1 MMNSMKTLD
10 DYVSEM
16 NVLNSKSACSILN
29 IANLFISAKKEL
41 NQFDYSKFINRI
53 HYTDKSSSIR
63 KWEAIGHASLR
74 LMQVAHLLP
83 PNWSTIYKIS
93 ALTPEEFDYLIKNNL
108 LNPSITAIEIN
119 QQLELKA
126 NNQKLNSLFLKVE
139 FDGQLDR
146 AFIREKV
153 DEIKAQADSVFIK
166 LTENSELKKL
176 LKEAEANNENI
187 NEGEEYECN

>member
-1 MMNSMKTLD
+1 
-10 DYVSEM
+10 
-16 NVLNSKSACSILN
+16 
-29 IANLFISAKKEL
+29 
-41 NQFDYSKFINRI
+41 
-53 HYTDKSSSIR
+53 
-63 KWEAIGHASLR
+63 
-74 LMQVAHLLP
+74 
-83 PNWSTIYKIS
+83 
-93 ALTPEEFDYLIKNNL
+93 

-146 AFIREKV
+146 EFIREKV